1 MISDASPLINFAK
14 LNKIDILVKTV
25 GKLEIG
31 EAVLKEI
38 TQKDEKAEESEI
50 IKNHIKNGN
59 IIVKKLKRENLKKLM
74 QIGIIFKGL
83 GFGEL
88 EAIALAIQENEK
100 KILIDDSKARDA
112 ARLNGIKPVGTLRIL
127 LLAYEHGIL
136 SEKETGVLFKQ
147 MVENKFWISGDI
159 VVSFFEAF
167 EKLKRKKK

>member
-1 MISDASPLINFAK
+1 MISDASPIINFAK
-14 LNKIDILVKTV
+14 LNKIDILVRTV

-38 TQKDEKAEESEI
+38 TRKEEKAEESEI

-83 GFGEL
+83 DFGEL
-88 EAIALAIQENEK
+88 EAIALAIQEHEK
-100 KILIDDSKARDA
+100 EILIDDSKAREA

-147 MVENKFWISGDI
+147 MVENKFWIGGDI
-159 VVSFFEAF
+159 VVSFFETF
-167 EKLKRKKK
+167 EKIKRKKK